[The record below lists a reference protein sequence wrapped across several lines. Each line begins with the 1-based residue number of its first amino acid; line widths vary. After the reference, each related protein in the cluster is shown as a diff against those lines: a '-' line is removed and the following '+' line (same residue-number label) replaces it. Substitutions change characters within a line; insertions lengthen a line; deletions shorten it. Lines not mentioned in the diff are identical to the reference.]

1 MNELQVINDEITM
14 TSVEVTKLI
23 NKFRREENNEKVLQ
37 HKNFMASIRS
47 ELESLE
53 KAGIE
58 VPELNIKLGSY
69 KDKQNQERKC
79 YIMGRSWIMQMCNK
93 ESALVRYKTQQYI
106 EALENKIKEQ
116 NTPTLT
122 RKQELQLKLF
132 SKDSIEV
139 VNAHKELVELEVQE
153 ATKPLKDKIKED
165 EPLVAFSERV
175 LKEGDNIL
183 IRDLAKI
190 ASDEGYKIGE
200 KRLYNKLREWN
211 YICKTSTKPTQ
222 YAMERDYFVVETNTI
237 NTPYGTKQVF
247 TTKAT
252 PKAQV
257 HIVERLMKELN
268 NKELS
273 LIVEDDEIE

>member
-1 MNELQVINDEITM
+1 MMELQTKEIQTIPSYEIAKM
-14 TSVEVTKLI
+14 MEVEHP
-23 NKFRREENNEKVLQ
+23 KVLRMIEGDKTHIGIIPTLDKAQ
-37 HKNFMASIRS
+37 MGSIS
-47 ELESLE
+47 YF
-53 KAGIE
+53 
-58 VPELNIKLGSY
+58 IKSSY
-69 KDKQNQERKC
+69 KDTMNREKVC
-79 YIMGRSWIMQMCNK
+79 YECTKMGCDMLANK
-93 ESALVRYKTQQYI
+93 MTGEKGILFTARYVKKFN
-106 EALENKIKEQ
+106 EMEKLLLEQ
-116 NTPTLT
+116 NTPSLT
-122 RKQELQLKLF
+122 KKQELQLKLF
-132 SKDSIEV
+132 SKDSMEV

-165 EPLVAFSERV
+165 EPLVAFSERI

-190 ASDEGYKIGE
+190 ASDEGYKTGE

-222 YAMERDYFVVETNTI
+222 YAIERDYFVVETNTI

-257 HIVERLMKELN
+257 HIIERLMKELD

-273 LIVEDDEIE
+273 LIVEDDEVE

>member
-1 MNELQVINDEITM
+1 MMELQAKEIQTIPSYEIAKM
-14 TSVEVTKLI
+14 MEVEHP
-23 NKFRREENNEKVLQ
+23 KVLRMIEGDKTHIGIIPTLDKAQ
-37 HKNFMASIRS
+37 MGSIS
-47 ELESLE
+47 YF
-53 KAGIE
+53 
-58 VPELNIKLGSY
+58 IKSSY
-69 KDKQNQERKC
+69 KDKMNREKPC
-79 YIMGRSWIMQMCNK
+79 YECTKLGCDMLANK
-93 ESALVRYKTQQYI
+93 MTGEKGILFTARYVKKFNDM
-106 EALENKIKEQ
+106 EKLLLEQ
-116 NTPTLT
+116 NTPSLT
-122 RKQELQLKLF
+122 KKQELQLKLF
-132 SKDSIEV
+132 SKDSMEV

-165 EPLVAFSERV
+165 EPLVAFSERI

-190 ASDEGYKIGE
+190 ASDEGYKTGE

-222 YAMERDYFVVETNTI
+222 YAIERDYFVVETNTI
-237 NTPYGTKQVF
+237 NTPYGTKQIF
-247 TTKAT
+247 TTKVT

-257 HIVERLMKELN
+257 HIIERLMKELD

>member
-1 MNELQVINDEITM
+1 MMELQTKEIQTIPSYEIAKM
-14 TSVEVTKLI
+14 MEVEHP
-23 NKFRREENNEKVLQ
+23 KVLRMIEGDKTHIGIIPTLDKAQ
-37 HKNFMASIRS
+37 MGSIS
-47 ELESLE
+47 YF
-53 KAGIE
+53 
-58 VPELNIKLGSY
+58 IKSSY
-69 KDKQNQERKC
+69 KDTMNREKVC
-79 YIMGRSWIMQMCNK
+79 YECTKMGCDMLANK
-93 ESALVRYKTQQYI
+93 MTGEKGILFTARYVKKFN
-106 EALENKIKEQ
+106 EMEKLLLEQ
-116 NTPTLT
+116 NTPSLT
-122 RKQELQLKLF
+122 KKQELQLKLF
-132 SKDSIEV
+132 SKDSMEV

-165 EPLVAFSERV
+165 EPLVAFSERI

-190 ASDEGYKIGE
+190 ASDEGYKTGE

-237 NTPYGTKQVF
+237 NTPYGTKQIF
-247 TTKAT
+247 TTKVT

-257 HIVERLMKELN
+257 HIIERLMKELD

-273 LIVEDDEIE
+273 LIVEDDEFE